1 MTKEIDVA
9 LDDDRPYIAMS
20 DRLVLYPHNGT
31 STAVWDMEDDRCLGL
46 LEGHPSAIKWASINK
61 NTAVITADVVNG
73 VGPVK
78 IWSLETMQC
87 TANLTT
93 TSRTAVGLL
102 KDRLLLGSRDGP
114 IKVWDFGG
122 STPVALMDLQG
133 HTGEINSIDAS
144 DSKNV
149 ALSGSDD
156 YSVRLWDLR
165 TGQCVR
171 LMEGHGDT
179 VNTFSNA
186 VNTVSMDSACK
197 TAVSGSEDMTV
208 KLWDIGSGQCIKTY
222 QHGQC
227 VDSVM
232 MHESGI
238 SVLACGYECRLQSW
252 ALGCDQP
259 LLDADLS
266 PLYDTNS
273 YMSFAAS
280 RDLSKV
286 AVSYRK
292 ASGGGALVSVWKK

>member
-1 MTKEIDVA
+1 
-9 LDDDRPYIAMS
+9 LQF
-20 DRLVLYPHNGT
+20 
-31 STAVWDMEDDRCLGL
+31 
-46 LEGHPSAIKWASINK
+46 
-61 NTAVITADVVNG
+61 G
-73 VGPVK
+73 VKV
-78 IWSLETMQC
+78 WSLETMQC
-87 TANLTT
+87 TANLTS
-93 TSRTAVGLL
+93 TSKAARLL
-102 KDRLLLGSRDGP
+102 KDRLVLGSEGP
-114 IKVWDFGG
+114 IKVWDIGG
-122 STPVALMDLQG
+122 STPVVLMDLQG
-133 HTGEINSIDAS
+133 HAGEINSIDAS
-144 DSKNV
+144 DSANV